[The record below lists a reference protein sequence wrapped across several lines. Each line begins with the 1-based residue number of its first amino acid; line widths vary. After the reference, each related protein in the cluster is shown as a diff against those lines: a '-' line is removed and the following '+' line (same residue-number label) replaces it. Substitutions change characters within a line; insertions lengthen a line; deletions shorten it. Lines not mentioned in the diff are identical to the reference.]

1 MDGIAGECLNVTVT
15 VINMYGE
22 EITFKNA
29 LASQHTLQK
38 EQNSLKKENA
48 KEMGRHFG
56 MGEKKMPVQ
65 ELGNLNSSV

>member
-38 EQNSLKKENA
+38 E
-48 KEMGRHFG
+48 
-56 MGEKKMPVQ
+56 
-65 ELGNLNSSV
+65 